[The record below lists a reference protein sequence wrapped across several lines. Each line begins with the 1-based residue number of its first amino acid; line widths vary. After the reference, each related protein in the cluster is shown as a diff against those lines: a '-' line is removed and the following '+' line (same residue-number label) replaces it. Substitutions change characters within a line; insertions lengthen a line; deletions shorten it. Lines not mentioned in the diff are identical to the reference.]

1 MSAEVAATYI
11 SVHEGNLRA
20 AERAIS
26 MGIEYAEMAENDLVQ
41 RGRGG
46 VRFMPVV
53 KADIEEMKEALA
65 SLNGAI
71 EGALL

>member
-20 AERAIS
+20 AERAICL
-26 MGIEYAEMAENDLVQ
+26 GIEYAEMAENEIVQ
-41 RGRGG
+41 EEIP
-46 VRFMPVV
+46 VRFMRVV
-53 KADIEEMKEALA
+53 KADIEEMKEARA

-71 EGALL
+71 ERTLL